1 MAFDMTGGFDQGVGD
16 GSDLGVIAPDRSS
29 SRPGLRFHVAYE
41 LVAGFG
47 FYEEAKDAADHE

>member
-1 MAFDMTGGFDQGVGD
+1 
-16 GSDLGVIAPDRSS
+16 VIAPDRSS